1 MSAPAAAPSPEERL
15 LEFEVGGE
23 RYALPITGVSEVT
36 ELAALAAVPTLPV
49 RVGGVMN
56 HHGDALPVVH
66 RGALFAAEDAGL
78 PAPQHLLVLAESPE
92 EAGRLGVPVDR
103 VVGLLDGP
111 PAYGG
116 EGGAVVEER
125 SVEERVVNVLDPAR
139 LLGRAAEV
147 IRSAV
152 DEPAAHGQGEG
163 EGT

>member
-1 MSAPAAAPSPEERL
+1 MSDPAPAPEERL
-15 LEFEVGGE
+15 LEFEVGGG

-36 ELAALAAVPTLPV
+36 ELGALAAVPTLPV

-66 RGALFAAEDAGL
+66 RGALFEAEPEGL

-92 EAGRLGVPVDR
+92 EAGRLGLPVDR

-111 PAYGG
+111 AAAAG
-116 EGGAVVEER
+116 EEAAGPVVEER
-125 SVEERVVNVLDPAR
+125 SVEERTVSVLDPAR

-152 DEPAAHGQGEG
+152 GDPAAQTGG